1 MFVGGYSW
9 KKINLYRFSRNGYI
23 LTYRH
28 QLHVILFFIPQFKD
42 NIFFFKRHIIGH
54 PYQA

>member
-28 QLHVILFFIPQFKD
+28 QLHVIQFLYTNLKI
-42 NIFFFKRHIIGH
+42 IFFFLRHIIGH